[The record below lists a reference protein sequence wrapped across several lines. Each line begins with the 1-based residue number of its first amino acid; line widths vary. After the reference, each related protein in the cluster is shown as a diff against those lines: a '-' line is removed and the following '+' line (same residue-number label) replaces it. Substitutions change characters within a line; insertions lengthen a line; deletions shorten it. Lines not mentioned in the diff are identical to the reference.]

1 MAEKYLGEIFLF
13 GGNFA
18 IRETAYCNGTVM
30 PINQN
35 NALFSIIGTI
45 YGGDGRSTFA
55 LPDLQG
61 RSAIGFG
68 QGAGLSYIK
77 IGQKQ
82 GNENVVLTQNNLP
95 SHTHAAATN
104 AGQTVTGSVSGLK
117 GTIDNP
123 TGPFTQTSG
132 QFQQTNY
139 TPAQQS
145 VTLQASRNQG
155 NTATPTAN
163 SHLAQ
168 SYIPAVGSTANAYLD
183 SAPAASL
190 VDIQGGAVETT
201 GTPQVEGNVNVA
213 GTATIPDGV
222 TVNGG
227 NCDITMPS
235 LPVNVDK
242 TGESRSF
249 NVRNPSL
256 GMNYLIVMAG
266 IFPSRS

>member
-1 MAEKYLGEIFLF
+1 MSEKYVGEIFLF
-13 GGNFA
+13 GGNFP
-18 IRETAYCNGTVM
+18 IRETAYCNGTIM
-30 PINQN
+30 SINQN
-35 NALFSIIGTI
+35 SALFSILGTI

-68 QGAGLSYIK
+68 QGAGLSKID

-82 GNENVVLTQNNLP
+82 GIEKVVLTQNNLP
-95 SHTHAAATN
+95 SHTHSAATN

-132 QFQQTNY
+132 QFQQTGY
-139 TPAQQS
+139 SPAQQS

-155 NTATPTAN
+155 NTATPTSN

-168 SYIPAVGSTANAYLD
+168 SYIPAVGSTANAYLE

-201 GTPQVEGNVNVA
+201 GTPEVQGNVNVA
-213 GTATIPDGV
+213 GTTTIPDGV

-235 LPVNVDK
+235 LSVDVQNS
-242 TGESRSF
+242 GGSGSF
-249 NVRNPSL
+249 NIRNPGL
-256 GMNYLIVMAG
+256 GMNYLIVLSG
-266 IFPSRS
+266 IYPARN

>member
-1 MAEKYLGEIFLF
+1 MSEKYVGEIFLF

-18 IRETAYCNGTVM
+18 IRETAYCNGALI
-30 PINQN
+30 PISQN
-35 NALFSIIGTI
+35 SSLYSIIGAT

-61 RSAIGFG
+61 RAAIGFG
-68 QGAGLSYIK
+68 QGAGLSRIS
-77 IGQKQ
+77 IGQET
-82 GNENVVLTQNNLP
+82 GVENVVLTQNNLP
-95 SHTHAAATN
+95 THTHLASTN
-104 AGQTVTGSVSGLK
+104 DGQTVTGTVSGLE

-132 QFQQTNY
+132 QFQQTGY
-139 TPAQQS
+139 SPAQQS

-155 NTATPTAN
+155 NTATPTSN

-168 SYIPAVGSTANAYLD
+168 SYVPAVGSTANAYLD
-183 SAPAASL
+183 SAPADSL
-190 VDIQGGAVETT
+190 VDIQGGAVETS
-201 GTPQVEGNVNVA
+201 GSAEVQGNVTVT

-227 NCDITMPS
+227 DCNITMPS
-235 LPVNVDK
+235 LPVTVQKSGD
-242 TGESRSF
+242 SRSF

-256 GMNYLIVMAG
+256 GMNYLIVMYG
-266 IFPSRS
+266 LYPSRN